1 MKTDRVLGE
10 KEWRL
15 VVGNLQLWAKID
27 LEGKR
32 RRNCQEP
39 GLLGTARERASQ
51 EHLARKS
58 RASLLRSSVGCA
70 RRCIFPCSS
79 PKEDKSSDSPTR

>member
-10 KEWRL
+10 KGWRL
-15 VVGNLQLWAKID
+15 AVGNLQLWAKIN
-27 LEGKR
+27 LKGKQR
-32 RRNCQEP
+32 RDCQEP

-58 RASLLRSSVGCA
+58 RTLQPLCFEAL
-70 RRCIFPCSS
+70 
-79 PKEDKSSDSPTR
+79 